1 VHYVAAAGNS
11 GWDFDF
17 PLAPDVPAV
26 YPEVLTVAAASD
38 SDGQV
43 GGTGGNSTCRSGEV
57 DDRYASFSNYAS
69 TAGGQR
75 HTIAAPGV
83 CINSTPRGGGH
94 TVMSGTSMAS
104 PHVAGAV
111 AVCLNEGGT
120 SGPCAGLS
128 PAGVIQKLRA
138 DAQTKSEAD
147 SGYGFAGDPLR
158 PVTGRY
164 FGYLTRGGTAW
175 APPPPPPPPAPTLKT
190 YQPAGYTLAAGTVY
204 KGLGAVSRFFNDD
217 SSRVEV
223 QARSGSTYLAEIH
236 PHATITA
243 GEHASL
249 KKLSFDYDGNATN
262 SSAAVT
268 LRIRNDRTNQWE
280 TVDGPRTGVTSDRP
294 VTWSNSTSPTDYVSG
309 SGQVKVSVRGTRSG
323 TFRTR
328 TDLVRFRIEF

>member
-17 PLAPDVPAV
+17 PLAPDMPAV

-38 SDGQV
+38 SDGQG

-57 DDRYASFSNYAS
+57 NDRYASFSNYAS

-104 PHVAGAV
+104 PHAAGAV
-111 AVCLNEGGT
+111 ALCLNEGGT

-158 PVTGRY
+158 PVAGRY
-164 FGYLTRGGTAW
+164 FGYLTWGGTAW

-190 YQPAGYTLAAGTVY
+190 YQPAGYTLAVGTVY
-204 KGLGAVSRFFNDD
+204 KGLGAVSRLFNDD
-217 SSRVEV
+217 SSRV
-223 QARSGSTYLAEIH
+223 RSRLA
-236 PHATITA
+236 A
-243 GEHASL
+243 
-249 KKLSFDYDGNATN
+249 
-262 SSAAVT
+262 
-268 LRIRNDRTNQWE
+268 
-280 TVDGPRTGVTSDRP
+280 GPRT
-294 VTWSNSTSPTDYVSG
+294 
-309 SGQVKVSVRGTRSG
+309 
-323 TFRTR
+323 
-328 TDLVRFRIEF
+328 